1 MVPSPDEE
9 EARTEID
16 VPDAACFKMALMAL
30 LICADSPPPSEA
42 SKKVSGTQS
51 WSESHSGLLVLL
63 PVPRFEPAG
72 KVQVWVPDKA
82 TALSPF
88 KSLNPPYL
96 EADDNNVAPAGP
108 PMALTEYKLT
118 YCVSARSLRKSCV
131 RP

>member
-1 MVPSPDEE
+1 MVPSPDED

-51 WSESHSGLLVLL
+51 WLASHSGLLVLL

-72 KVQVWVPDKA
+72 YVQVWVPANA

-88 KSLNPPYL
+88 RSVKPPYL
-96 EADDNNVAPAGP
+96 EA
-108 PMALTEYKLT
+108 E
-118 YCVSARSLRKSCV
+118 
-131 RP
+131 